1 MPRFRREG
9 LRLDQA
15 LAEELGL
22 SRSQAQAWIQAGRVR
37 VGGRVV
43 QKAGHRLRGEEVEV
57 DPPPPAQA
65 LVLPEDLPLAILY
78 QDEDLLVVHKPPGMP
93 THPAPGVYTGTV
105 VNALLGRYLEPVEAD
120 RPEEVRPGIVHRLD
134 KDTSGVLV
142 VARHEGA
149 LRALAQAFR
158 DRLVY
163 KRYLALTQGHP
174 REGRLVAPIGRH
186 PVDRHRMHIGGIAPR
201 YAETEF
207 RILAVAGPYAL
218 VEALPHTGRTHQIRV
233 HLKHLGAPILGDA
246 LYGRPSPHIPRQAL
260 HAYELRIP
268 HPRTGRVLEFRAP
281 VPGDMAQAWRALGG
295 DWPQGILLEEA
306 PEGPGEPPH
315 PFPDPRG
322 V

>member
-1 MPRFRREG
+1 MHRFRREG

-37 VGGRVV
+37 VGGKPV
-43 QKAGHRLRGEEVEV
+43 QKPAYRLKGEEVEV
-57 DPPPPAQA
+57 DPPPPVQA
-65 LVLPEDLPLAILY
+65 LVLPEELPLPILY
-78 QDEDLLVVHKPPGMP
+78 QDEDLLVVNKPPGMP

-105 VNALLGRYLEPVEAD
+105 VNALLGRYLEPVSAE

-163 KRYLALTQGHP
+163 KRYLALTEGHP
-174 REGRLVAPIGRH
+174 REGILIAPIGRH

-207 RILAVAGPYAL
+207 RTLATSGPYAL

-233 HLKHLGAPILGDA
+233 HLKHLHAPILGDP
-246 LYGRPSPHIPRQAL
+246 LYGRPSPYLARQAL

-281 VPGDMAQAWRALGG
+281 VPWDMLQAWRALGG

-306 PEGPGEPPH
+306 LEGPGKAPY
-315 PFPDPRG
+315 PFPDPPG